1 MSNLF
6 HNVLGTV
13 LLDVSLGHHYRPE
26 QLVLGSLVAHLSG
39 HLLSGDPRVM
49 GREGGWC
56 SFERAEDGWSVSRR
70 HPFGL
75 APLERLPHVKLNAL
89 NRPMDGMGCDGIP

>member
-49 GREGGWC
+49 GRVGGVR
-56 SFERAEDGWSVSRR
+56 SKGQRTDGAFPVVIL
-70 HPFGL
+70 L
-75 APLERLPHVKLNAL
+75 AWLRWNAC
-89 NRPMDGMGCDGIP
+89 PM